1 MKNNMKIITMFI
13 FGIITAVGIT
23 TIAYTI
29 NGKNILV
36 KVNGWNVKNVDDA
49 VNYLKNTEICP
60 GLKPSPVKIKSG
72 DLYTKGSIL
81 LIDGEEYYV
90 YSTQDSYEFYPTY
103 QKTTQLFP
111 MNNLDENGKPSK
123 DNYVTTT
130 YADSHTAT
138 NTTCWKQYSCSKQ
151 YTNIYQYTE
160 NSKEY
165 LKGVLG
171 VDSVNDNID
180 SRLLK
185 RHEFDSLPTDVRKAI
200 GTGYDLD
207 SCCTGG
213 TTDYSRIFTN
223 TSGSTDYG
231 NFYHDSTIRPMI
243 IIKTSILEDLL

>member
-36 KVNGWNVKNVDDA
+36 KANGWNVKNVDDA

-90 YSTQDSYEFYPTY
+90 YSTQGTYEFYPTY

-111 MNNLDENGKPSK
+111 INNLDENGKPSK
-123 DNYVTTT
+123 DNYVTT
-130 YADSHTAT
+130 AFANSHTAT
-138 NTTCWKQYSCSKQ
+138 SEACWLQWNCCKE
-151 YTNIYQYTE
+151 YTNIYQYME
-160 NSKEY
+160 NNKEY

-171 VDSVNDNID
+171 VDSINDNI
-180 SRLLK
+180 SNRILK
-185 RHEFDSLPTDVRKAI
+185 EEEAANYIPTDVRKAV
-200 GTGYDLD
+200 GDGYDIE
-207 SCCTGG
+207 SSKNFGNYKKPVVN
-213 TTDYSRIFTN
+213 YSGDILFV
-223 TSGSTDYG
+223 D
-231 NFYHDSTIRPMI
+231 FYHSSTIRPMI

>member
-36 KVNGWNVKNVDDA
+36 KANGWNVKNVDDA

-90 YSTQDSYEFYPTY
+90 YSTQDAYEFYPTF

-123 DNYVTTT
+123 DNYVTTAF
-130 YADSHTAT
+130 ADSHGVTSE
-138 NTTCWKQYSCSKQ
+138 TCWRQYSCNKE
-151 YTNIYQYTE
+151 YTNIYQYIE
-160 NSKEY
+160 KNKEY
-165 LKGVLG
+165 IAGVLG
-171 VDSVNDNID
+171 VDSITNNIT
-180 SRLLK
+180 SRPLMGY
-185 RHEFDSLPTDVRKAI
+185 EFVSLPTDVKKAV
-200 GTGYDLD
+200 GSGYYIDEECRGYYQIM
-207 SCCTGG
+207 SAN
-213 TTDYSRIFTN
+213 S
-223 TSGSTDYG
+223 SGEKACGD
-231 NFYHDSTIRPMI
+231 FYHSSTIRPMVV
-243 IIKTSILEDLL
+243 IKTSILEELL